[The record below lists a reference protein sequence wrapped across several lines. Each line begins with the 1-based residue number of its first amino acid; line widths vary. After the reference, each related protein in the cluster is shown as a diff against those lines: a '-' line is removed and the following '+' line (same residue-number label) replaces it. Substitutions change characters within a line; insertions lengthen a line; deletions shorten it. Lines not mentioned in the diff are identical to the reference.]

1 VRIFPLLLAALCSPI
16 LSSPAPAQSTPHRSP
31 ARSQSVSQSPS
42 EKKVEAALR
51 SARANTGTLRAFLV
65 RMPKG
70 ADLHIHLAGEVYAE
84 HLLAAAAA
92 HSLCFDI
99 VLSKLTAPAATG
111 RCSTTE
117 IPAASLPANQ
127 SLYDQAIDAFSMRN
141 FVPTAQQ
148 SGHDHFFATFGKFG
162 AASKLDRGEWLDE
175 LATRASNQNEQYL
188 EIMETLD
195 DGHGAD
201 LGEKLG
207 ASLGH
212 PLADDASGAG
222 PADPA
227 FARFRDALLAN
238 GLRDG
243 IPAARAILDQAYDR
257 RAELEHC
264 PQPPNAS
271 AVTNPACAVQIRFLF
286 QVLRG
291 LPREEVFAQTLL
303 AFELAAADL
312 ATSNPRVLGLNYVMP
327 EDGYTSMHDYA
338 LQMRWIGWFH
348 NLYPQVH
355 ISLHAGE
362 LAPGLVTPLGLS
374 DHVRLAV
381 ETAHAERIGHGVDI
395 LWEDNGR
402 QLIREMAARHIMVE
416 INLTSNDVI
425 LNVKGAN
432 HPFPVFRANRVP
444 VALSTDDEGVSRIDL
459 THEFIRAVQEYDL
472 TYADLKQ
479 LARTSLEHGFLPGP
493 TLWTKQDEFTRAA
506 SACAA
511 DSPGAAKPSAKCA
524 TFLAASPHAQQQWEL
539 ERRFRT
545 FESAF

>member
-1 VRIFPLLLAALCSPI
+1 VRFFIILLAAALA
-16 LSSPAPAQSTPHRSP
+16 SPALAQSAPPHPPTRAQP
-31 ARSQSVSQSPS
+31 AAQSAS

-51 SARANTGTLRAFLV
+51 AARNNTGTLRAFLV

-84 HLLAAAAA
+84 HLLAAAA
-92 HSLCFDI
+92 HSLCYDV
-99 VLSKLTAPAATG
+99 VLSKLNAPAPTG
-111 RCSTTE
+111 GCSQTE
-117 IPAASLPANQ
+117 VPAASLPANQ
-127 SLYDQAIDAFSMRN
+127 ALYDQAIDAFSMRN
-141 FVPTAQQ
+141 FIPTAQQ

-201 LGEKLG
+201 LGKKIG
-207 ASLGH
+207 ATLGH
-212 PLADDASGAG
+212 PLAEDSAG
-222 PADPA
+222 HQPDTAA

-243 IPAARAILDQAYDR
+243 IPAARAMLDQAYDR
-257 RAELEHC
+257 RAQLEHC
-264 PQPPNAS
+264 PPASNAS
-271 AVTNPACAVQIRFLF
+271 PVTNPACAVQIRFLF

-327 EDGYTSMHDYA
+327 EDGYTSMHDYD
-338 LQMRWIGWFH
+338 LQMRWLGWFH
-348 NLYPQVH
+348 SLYPQVH

-362 LAPGLVTPLGLS
+362 LAPGLVPPAGLS

-381 ETAHAERIGHGVDI
+381 ETAHAERIGHAVDT
-395 LWEDNGR
+395 LWEDNGVE
-402 QLIREMAARHIMVE
+402 LVREMAARHIMVE

-472 TYADLKQ
+472 TYSDLKQ
-479 LARTSLEHGFLPGP
+479 ITRTSLEHDFLPGP
-493 TLWTKQDEFTRAA
+493 SLWAQPDAFTRAV
-506 SACAA
+506 SACSA
-511 DSPGAAKPSAKCA
+511 DSLGAAKPSAKCA
-524 TFLAASPHAQQQWEL
+524 AFLVANPHAQQQWEL

-545 FESAF
+545 FEASF